1 MENST
6 LKLFGM
12 DDDKGFAA
20 KVSEALRTIGEQDPN
35 EIQALL
41 TVYKLKSGGM
51 RITVLG
57 SAEDVCSA
65 LLVLVDTF
73 QQGVDQAIEFEK
85 GEVKGA
91 IQ

>member
-6 LKLFGM
+6 LEFFDMG
-12 DDDKGFAA
+12 DDEGFAA
-20 KVSEALRTIGEQDPN
+20 KVSEALRTIGGQDPN
-35 EIQALL
+35 EIQAFL

-51 RITVLG
+51 RITILG
-57 SAEDVCSA
+57 SAQDAFSA
-65 LLVLVDTF
+65 LLVLVNTF

-91 IQ
+91 MQ